1 METASYHGSKNV
13 LSKAARLSLTLV
25 FLFPIEELLDGDQ
38 HHPLLRLVYTQQL
51 LCCVVVVIVGNLG
64 PSCLL
69 RRRLRSNYY
78 EEGQRQT
85 TGDDD
90 ALMLIFL
97 ARIFTTGENQFPFKF
112 KSSV

>member
-69 RRRLRSNYY
+69 RRKGVISFGAFVNIISRLVLPCSFRNRS
-78 EEGQRQT
+78 
-85 TGDDD
+85 
-90 ALMLIFL
+90 
-97 ARIFTTGENQFPFKF
+97 
-112 KSSV
+112 